1 MIVNIP
7 ATTNTYKNFLMY
19 IVDQDRPIVLESVV
33 VTPTD

>member
-33 VTPTD
+33 VTPAD